1 MEGDGSVKAKVQQ
14 LDEMIRNC
22 QKELRDYKKCTE
34 NYRAEVNNMDATLS
48 QYVEDTPKSILPPIT
63 ELMTDL
69 QEEMA
74 SQRTTNEHFQ
84 KQITGLKKEKGALQ
98 QHLISSNTRSQILED
113 NVGYSRA
120 KY

>member
-1 MEGDGSVKAKVQQ
+1 MEGDSSVKSKVAQ
-14 LDEMIRNC
+14 LDEMIRIA
-22 QKELRDYKKCTE
+22 QKELREYKKCTE

-74 SQRTTNEHFQ
+74 SQRTTNEHF
-84 KQITGLKKEKGALQ
+84 
-98 QHLISSNTRSQILED
+98 
-113 NVGYSRA
+113 
-120 KY
+120 